1 MQKHAW
7 ILIVITGMFL
17 CLLLGIFIGRNVGNS
32 YIPLNTIEQTNIQ
45 QTPTD
50 YNNNIPD
57 GKIDINTASSQQ
69 LQLLPGVGEV
79 LAQRIL
85 DYRTEHGAFTRL
97 EDLMNVSGI
106 GEKRLE
112 QIMPYIKIG
121 ENYEDSSS

>member
-50 YNNNIPD
+50 YNNDIPD